1 MTKMQNAGNA
11 AQRESRAG
19 GTREQVTS
27 HLNAP
32 RDIEAE
38 HGVIAVVACLV
49 LATLSVGL
57 VIGAGIARALGAQP

>member
-1 MTKMQNAGNA
+1 MTRLQNAGNA
-11 AQRESRAG
+11 AQARKARS